1 MSKDNSEFAQVVEL
15 IADIRGDYTKLSESN
30 TQILERLA
38 SLDQRTLDMKEDVQ
52 VLCHIVRDGNGQP
65 PLAQRLTRAEDALN
79 QQDEVIKEIH
89 ESCNSIVAA
98 KTLTRSQVIAGAIV
112 MLVTVL
118 LSVIGLAVAVASK

>member
-1 MSKDNSEFAQVVEL
+1 MPKDNSELSQVVEL

-89 ESCNSIVAA
+89 ESCNSLTAA
-98 KTLTRSQVIAGAIV
+98 KALTRSQVIAGAVV
-112 MLVTVL
+112 MLLTAFF
-118 LSVIGLAVAVASK
+118 SVIGLIAALR

>member
-1 MSKDNSEFAQVVEL
+1 MPKDNNEFSQVVEL
-15 IADIRGDYTKLSESN
+15 ISDIRGDYTKLSQSN
-30 TQILERLA
+30 TKILERLA

-89 ESCNSIVAA
+89 ESCNSLTAA
-98 KTLTRSQVIAGAIV
+98 KALTRSQVIAGAVV
-112 MLVTVL
+112 MLLTAFF
-118 LSVIGLAVAVASK
+118 SVIGLIAALR